1 MSKAHNF
8 DRGKKFKEM
17 KLWTLTSY
25 IDERI
30 KKCSYSL
37 IPHVVTLTFNVKNG
51 KICKKLQLNNKRKR
65 RNMNHELGLEHYR
78 EILENIVFSLKQTN
92 KSIANSIRYKPRGRL
107 SIIANGKYRTYVR
120 KTGKSKQDRE
130 CITSNKELAKAL
142 AEKNILNSRYSSLS
156 ELTARIEGLLNELDD
171 IWNPKLSK
179 NEMQNKARIMESF
192 PEVARMKLTNE
203 TFWLEEPSYKNPFTE
218 NESLKYVT
226 PGGVVVQ
233 SKSEHIIAIILE
245 ELNIPYKYGEY
256 IFANGHEYYVDFIIY
271 CSDGTMI
278 YWEHLGL
285 AGDENYDIHNLRKL
299 NDYCEEGITV
309 DKNLILT
316 FEKDTR
322 DVARIKEIIR
332 HWYY

>member
-1 MSKAHNF
+1 
-8 DRGKKFKEM
+8 
-17 KLWTLTSY
+17 
-25 IDERI
+25 
-30 KKCSYSL
+30 
-37 IPHVVTLTFNVKNG
+37 
-51 KICKKLQLNNKRKR
+51 
-65 RNMNHELGLEHYR
+65 MNYELGIEYYR
-78 EILENIVFSLKQTN
+78 GILEKIVLNLKNTN
-92 KSIANSIRYKPRGRL
+92 KSITQSIKSRPKGKL
-107 SIIANGKYRTYVR
+107 HIHVNGNYRTLLR
-120 KTGKSKQDRE
+120 ITGKKGLKKE
-130 CITSNKELAKAL
+130 YITRNKNLARVL
-142 AEKNILNSRYSSLS
+142 AEKAVLIDRRKSLS